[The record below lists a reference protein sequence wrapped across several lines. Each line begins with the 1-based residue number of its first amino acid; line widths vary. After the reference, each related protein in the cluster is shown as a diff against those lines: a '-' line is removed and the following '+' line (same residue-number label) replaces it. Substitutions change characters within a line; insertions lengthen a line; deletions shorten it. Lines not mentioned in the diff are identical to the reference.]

1 MGKQTKA
8 ISEYIEDN
16 TIIDKDSIRKAL
28 CMPNSVPDS
37 FISRKLEPIG
47 VAVFSGD
54 NLPSG
59 WSANTHFKIGEHY
72 PLYDG
77 ENGVYPISTTTGAG
91 MKMTPVAW
99 TVRYF

>member
-59 WSANTHFKIGEHY
+59 WSANTHLKLVNTIHY
-72 PLYDG
+72 MT
-77 ENGVYPISTTTGAG
+77 V
-91 MKMTPVAW
+91 KMAYTQL
-99 TVRYF
+99 VRQLVQE